1 MTPKRALDSTAS
13 VVFMRFQV
21 GLMLFLGVVCVT
33 CQRVNPSPT
42 KPESSAV
49 AVAASATVAPSAASE
64 TAQKPASGCAG
75 AYQGTYTVSP
85 TKPGISRKEGAPA
98 PWESDDGH
106 ALSGPGQVA
115 LVVDAQNAITGS
127 AQGALGKQI
136 LRGSCE
142 DNTLRI
148 HLDSTGPDSNQI
160 QNAFIV
166 AEITGDQATG
176 TIHAATGDSLVRRS
190 GSVNLR
196 KAQ

>member
-1 MTPKRALDSTAS
+1 MRSPRFTPLLDELAHLLDARRRCQFPSSSHGPASTLCVVAS
-13 VVFMRFQV
+13 SWTLACCLRRRHAR
-21 GLMLFLGVVCVT
+21 LL
-33 CQRVNPSPT
+33 
-42 KPESSAV
+42 KAH
-49 AVAASATVAPSAASE
+49 
-64 TAQKPASGCAG
+64 QKPASGCAG
-75 AYQGTYTVSP
+75 PYKGTYSVSA

-98 PWESDDGH
+98 LWESDDGH

-127 AQGALGKQI
+127 AQGALGPQT

-148 HLDSTGPDSNQI
+148 RLDATGSDSNLI
-160 QNAFIV
+160 QNAFIL
-166 AEITGDQATG
+166 AEVTGDQATG